1 MPLTRYGFKYAVS
14 AFFEMSRDAAKR
26 AIPSHL
32 EAMEVK
38 HSLGVFAVTAFD
50 FTQSEVGQYEELVLA
65 VITPPVLGVGGE
77 FPRSAFY
84 PFVVGTSTEAS
95 RLHAIE
101 RWHLPHYMSDIRVEF
116 EEKDGGMKV
125 HAHEKGR
132 PIIDLEVSAHK
143 WTKVN
148 HLYQAFTVDT
158 PRRYKAD
165 IHMEGQFTEHEE
177 ETGEIVIHPH
187 PMCEPLLNADVASF
201 PFRELWMKDGMQT
214 FEELQSI

>member
-26 AIPSHL
+26 TLPAHL

-38 HSLGVFAVTAFD
+38 HSIGVFAVTAFD
-50 FTQSEVGQYEELVLA
+50 FIQSEVGQYEELVLA
-65 VITPPVLGVGGE
+65 VITPPVLGAGGE

-101 RWHLPHYMSDIRVEF
+101 RWHLPHYMGDIRVEF
-116 EEKDGGMKV
+116 EEKDGRMKV

-132 PIIDLEVSAHK
+132 PILDLDVSAHK

-148 HLYQAFTVDT
+148 HLYQAFTID
-158 PRRYKAD
+158 PPKRFKAD
-165 IHMEGQFTEHEE
+165 IHMAGDFTEHEE
-177 ETGEIVIHPH
+177 ETGSIEIHPH
-187 PMCEPLLNADVASF
+187 PMCEALLNADVASF

-214 FEELQSI
+214 FEELQTL

>member
-1 MPLTRYGFKYAVS
+1 MPLTQYRFRQAVS

-26 AIPSHL
+26 ALPAHL
-32 EAMEVK
+32 EPMEVK
-38 HSLGVFAVTAFD
+38 HGLGVFAVTAFD
-50 FTQSEVGQYEELVLA
+50 FTGSEVGTYEELVLA

-116 EEKDGGMKV
+116 EEKDGQMKV

-132 PIIDLEVSAHK
+132 PVLDLAVSAHK

-148 HLYQAFTVDT
+148 HLYQAFTVES
-158 PRRYKAD
+158 PRKFKAD
-165 IHMEGQFTEHEE
+165 IHMEGEFTEHEE
-177 ETGEIVIHPH
+177 ESGEIVIHPH
-187 PMCEPLLNADVASF
+187 PMCEALLNADVASY
-201 PFRELWMKDGMQT
+201 PFRELWMKNGVQT
-214 FEELQSI
+214 FEELQTL

>member
-1 MPLTRYGFKYAVS
+1 MPLTQYRFRQAVS

-26 AIPSHL
+26 ALPAHL
-32 EAMEVK
+32 EPMEVK
-38 HSLGVFAVTAFD
+38 HSLGVFAITAFD
-50 FTQSEVGQYEELVLA
+50 FTGSEVGSYEELVLA

-116 EEKDGGMKV
+116 EEKDGQMKV

-132 PIIDLEVSAHK
+132 PILDLAVSAHK

-148 HLYQAFTVDT
+148 HLYQAFTVES
-158 PRRYKAD
+158 PRRFKAD
-165 IHMEGQFTEHEE
+165 IHMEGEFTEHEE
-177 ETGEIVIHPH
+177 ESGEIVIHPH
-187 PMCEPLLNADVASF
+187 PMCEALLNADVASY
-201 PFRELWMKDGMQT
+201 PFRELWMKNGVQT
-214 FEELQSI
+214 FEELQTL

>member
-1 MPLTRYGFKYAVS
+1 MPLTQYRFSQAVS

-26 AIPSHL
+26 ALPAHL
-32 EAMEVK
+32 EPMEVK
-38 HSLGVFAVTAFD
+38 HSLGVFAITAFD
-50 FTQSEVGQYEELVLA
+50 FTGSEVGSYEELVLA

-116 EEKDGGMKV
+116 EEKDGQMKV

-132 PIIDLEVSAHK
+132 PILDLAVSAHK

-148 HLYQAFTVDT
+148 HLYQAFTVDS
-158 PRRYKAD
+158 PRKFKAD
-165 IHMEGQFTEHEE
+165 IHMEGEFTEHEE
-177 ETGEIVIHPH
+177 ESGEIVIHPH
-187 PMCEPLLNADVASF
+187 PMCEPLLNADVASY
-201 PFRELWMKDGMQT
+201 PFRELWMKNGVQT
-214 FEELQSI
+214 FEELQTL

>member
-1 MPLTRYGFKYAVS
+1 MPLTKYGFKYAVS

-26 AIPSHL
+26 ALPAHL
-32 EAMEVK
+32 EVMEVK
-38 HSLGVFAVTAFD
+38 HSIGVFAVTAFD
-50 FTQSEVGQYEELVLA
+50 FTQSEVGTYEELVLA

-116 EEKDGGMKV
+116 EEKDGRMKV
-125 HAHEKGR
+125 HAHENGR
-132 PIIDLEVSAHK
+132 PIVDLDVSAHK

-148 HLYQAFTVDT
+148 HLYQAFTVE
-158 PRRYKAD
+158 PPKRFKAD
-165 IHMEGQFTEHEE
+165 IHMEGAFTEHEE
-177 ETGEIVIHPH
+177 ETGSIEIHPH
-187 PMCEPLLNADVASF
+187 PMCEALLNADVASF
-201 PFRELWMKDGMQT
+201 PFRELWMKDGVQT
-214 FEELQSI
+214 FEELQTL

>member
-1 MPLTRYGFKYAVS
+1 MPLTQYRFKHAVS

-26 AIPSHL
+26 ALPQHL

-50 FTQSEVGQYEELVLA
+50 FTGSEVGSYEELVLA

-101 RWHLPHYMSDIRVEF
+101 RWHLPHFMADIRVDF
-116 EEKDGGMKV
+116 KEKNGGMEI

-132 PIIDLEVSAHK
+132 PILDMSVSAHK
-143 WTKVN
+143 WTRVN
-148 HLYQAFTVDT
+148 HLYQAFTVDP
-158 PRRYKAD
+158 PRRFKAD
-165 IHMEGQFTEHEE
+165 IHMEGAFTEHEE
-177 ETGEIVIHPH
+177 ESGEIVIHPH
-187 PMCEPLLNADVASF
+187 PMCEALLNADVASY
-201 PFRELWMKDGMQT
+201 PFRELWMKDGVQT
-214 FEELQSI
+214 FEELQTL

>member
-26 AIPSHL
+26 AIPAHL

-77 FPRSAFY
+77 FPRAAFY

-132 PIIDLEVSAHK
+132 PILDLEVSAHK
-143 WTKVN
+143 WSKVN
-148 HLYQAFTVDT
+148 HLYQAFTVDA
-158 PRRYKAD
+158 PRRFKAD
-165 IHMEGQFTEHEE
+165 IHMEGNFTEHEE
-177 ETGEIVIHPH
+177 ETGSIEIHPH
-187 PMCEPLLNADVASF
+187 PMCEPLLNADLASF
-201 PFRELWMKDGMQT
+201 PFRELWMKDGVQT
-214 FEELQSI
+214 FEELQSL

>member
-1 MPLTRYGFKYAVS
+1 MPLTQYRFSQAVS

-26 AIPSHL
+26 ALPAHL
-32 EAMEVK
+32 EPMEVK
-38 HSLGVFAVTAFD
+38 HSLGVFAITAFD
-50 FTQSEVGQYEELVLA
+50 FTGSEVGSYEELVLA

-116 EEKDGGMKV
+116 EEKDGQMKV

-132 PIIDLEVSAHK
+132 PILDLAVSAHK

-148 HLYQAFTVDT
+148 HLYQAFTVDS
-158 PRRYKAD
+158 PRRFKAD
-165 IHMEGQFTEHEE
+165 IHMEGEFTEHEE
-177 ETGEIVIHPH
+177 ESGEIVIHPH
-187 PMCEPLLNADVASF
+187 PMCEPLLNADVASY
-201 PFRELWMKDGMQT
+201 PFRELWMKNGVQT
-214 FEELQSI
+214 FEELQTL

>member
-1 MPLTRYGFKYAVS
+1 MPLTQYRFKHAVS

-26 AIPSHL
+26 ALPAHL

-50 FTQSEVGQYEELVLA
+50 FTGSEVGTYEELVLA

-101 RWHLPHYMSDIRVEF
+101 RWHLPHYMADIRVEF
-116 EEKDGGMKV
+116 EEKDGKMKV

-132 PIIDLEVSAHK
+132 AILDLSVSAHK
-143 WTKVN
+143 WTRVN
-148 HLYQAFTVDT
+148 HLYQAFTVDS
-158 PRRYKAD
+158 PRRFKAD
-165 IHMEGQFTEHEE
+165 IHMEGGFTEHEE
-177 ETGEIVIHPH
+177 ESGEIVIHPH
-187 PMCEPLLNADVASF
+187 PMCEALLNADVASY
-201 PFRELWMKDGMQT
+201 PFRELWMKDGVQT
-214 FEELQSI
+214 FEELQTI

>member
-1 MPLTRYGFKYAVS
+1 MPLTRYEFKNAVS

-26 AIPSHL
+26 ALPAHL

-50 FTQSEVGQYEELVLA
+50 FTGSEVGNYEELVLA

-95 RLHAIE
+95 REHAIE
-101 RWHLPHYMSDIRVEF
+101 RWHLPHYMADIRVEF
-116 EEKDGGMKV
+116 EEKDGHMNV

-132 PIIDLEVSAHK
+132 PILDLKVSAHK
-143 WTKVN
+143 WTRVN
-148 HLYQAFTVDT
+148 HLYQAFTVDS
-158 PRRYKAD
+158 PRRFKAD
-165 IHMEGQFTEHEE
+165 IHMEGGFTEHEE

-187 PMCEPLLNADVASF
+187 PMCEAVLNADVASY
-201 PFRELWMKDGMQT
+201 PFRELWMRDGVQT
-214 FEELQSI
+214 FEELQTI

>member
-1 MPLTRYGFKYAVS
+1 MPLTQYRFSQAVS
-14 AFFEMSRDAAKR
+14 AFFEMSRDAATR
-26 AIPSHL
+26 ALPAHL
-32 EAMEVK
+32 EPMEVK
-38 HSLGVFAVTAFD
+38 HSLGVFAITAFD
-50 FTQSEVGQYEELVLA
+50 FTGSEVGSYEELVLA

-116 EEKDGGMKV
+116 EEKDGQMKV

-132 PIIDLEVSAHK
+132 PILDLAVSAHK

-148 HLYQAFTVDT
+148 HLYQAFTVDS
-158 PRRYKAD
+158 PRKFKAD
-165 IHMEGQFTEHEE
+165 IHMEGEFTEHEE
-177 ETGEIVIHPH
+177 ESGEIVIHPH
-187 PMCEPLLNADVASF
+187 PMCEPLLNADVASY
-201 PFRELWMKDGMQT
+201 PFRELWMKNGVQT
-214 FEELQSI
+214 FEELQTL

>member
-26 AIPSHL
+26 ALPAHL
-32 EAMEVK
+32 EPMEVK

-50 FTQSEVGQYEELVLA
+50 FNQSEVGQYEELVLA

-101 RWHLPHYMSDIRVEF
+101 RWHLPHYMQDIRVEF
-116 EEKDGGMKV
+116 QEKDGKMKV
-125 HAHEKGR
+125 HAHDKGR
-132 PIIDLEVSAHK
+132 PILDLEVSSHK
-143 WTKVN
+143 WTKVR
-148 HLYQAFTVDT
+148 HLYQAFTVEQ
-158 PRRYKAD
+158 PQRFKAD
-165 IHMEGQFTEHEE
+165 IHMEGDFTEHEE
-177 ETGEIVIHPH
+177 ETGSIEIHPH

-201 PFRELWMKDGMQT
+201 PFRELWMKDGVQT
-214 FEELQSI
+214 FQPLQTL

>member
-1 MPLTRYGFKYAVS
+1 MPLTQYHFKHAVS

-26 AIPSHL
+26 ALPAHL

-50 FTQSEVGQYEELVLA
+50 FTNSEVGSYQELVLA

-84 PFVVGTSTEAS
+84 PFVVGTSTEAA

-101 RWHLPHYMSDIRVEF
+101 RWHLPHYMADIGVEF
-116 EEKDGGMKV
+116 EEKDGRMSV

-132 PIIDLEVSAHK
+132 AILDLKVSAHK
-143 WTKVN
+143 WTRVN
-148 HLYQAFTVDT
+148 HLYQAFTVDS
-158 PRRYKAD
+158 PRRFKAD
-165 IHMEGQFTEHEE
+165 IHMEGAFTEHEE
-177 ETGEIVIHPH
+177 ESGEIVIHPH
-187 PMCEPLLNADVASF
+187 PMCEALLNADVSSY
-201 PFRELWMKDGMQT
+201 PFRELWMKDGVQT
-214 FEELQSI
+214 FEELQTI

>member
-1 MPLTRYGFKYAVS
+1 MPLTQYRFGQAVS

-26 AIPSHL
+26 ALPAHL
-32 EAMEVK
+32 EPMEVK
-38 HSLGVFAVTAFD
+38 HGLGVFAVTAFD
-50 FTQSEVGQYEELVLA
+50 FTGSEVGTYEELVLA

-101 RWHLPHYMSDIRVEF
+101 RWHLPHYMADIRVEF
-116 EEKDGGMKV
+116 EEKDGQMKV

-132 PIIDLEVSAHK
+132 PVLDLAVSAHK

-148 HLYQAFTVDT
+148 HLYQAFTVDA
-158 PRRYKAD
+158 PRKFKAD
-165 IHMEGQFTEHEE
+165 IHMEGEFTEHEE
-177 ETGEIVIHPH
+177 ESGEIVIHPH
-187 PMCEPLLNADVASF
+187 PMCEALLNADVASY
-201 PFRELWMKDGMQT
+201 PFRELWMKNGVQT
-214 FEELQSI
+214 FEELQTL

>member
-26 AIPSHL
+26 ALPAHL
-32 EAMEVK
+32 EPMEVK

-50 FTQSEVGQYEELVLA
+50 FNQSEVGQYEELVLA

-101 RWHLPHYMSDIRVEF
+101 RWHLPHYMQDIRVEF
-116 EEKDGGMKV
+116 QEQDGRMKV
-125 HAHEKGR
+125 HAHDNGR
-132 PIIDLEVSAHK
+132 PILDLEVSSHK
-143 WTKVN
+143 WTKVR
-148 HLYQAFTVDT
+148 HLYQAFTVEQ
-158 PRRYKAD
+158 PQRFKAD
-165 IHMEGQFTEHEE
+165 IHMEGDFTEHEE
-177 ETGEIVIHPH
+177 ETGSIEIHPH

-201 PFRELWMKDGMQT
+201 PFRELWMKDGVQT
-214 FEELQSI
+214 FQPLQTL